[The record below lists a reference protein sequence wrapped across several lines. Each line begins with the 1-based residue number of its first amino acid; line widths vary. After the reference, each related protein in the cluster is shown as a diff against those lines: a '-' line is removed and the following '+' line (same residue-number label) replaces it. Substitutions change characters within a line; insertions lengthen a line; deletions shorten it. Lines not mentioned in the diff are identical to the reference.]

1 MKQKPIFWIL
11 LIAFF
16 GGLLYTQTFN
26 YGYSGDDGI
35 YAYYNGV
42 TQKGLQEWTELFK
55 YGSMNFIQINPVN
68 TSIYRPFT
76 LLTFAIEHQVF
87 GEFSAVNGH
96 VFNVLLYVCLLVVLG
111 VILVKLS
118 AQRALPVILPLL
130 VLLLYA
136 AHPIHTEVV
145 ASVKSRD
152 TLLAAL
158 LAFSAILIWMS
169 SEGKMTFLRV
179 LVIGS
184 VFFLSLISKEES
196 LPLVGVVAL
205 IAYFFQKKSIC
216 VSIRE
221 TVPFVVPAVIYLVI
235 RAIVLDSASSTY
247 DSKINSVLYGLS
259 AGDRLATNLFIY
271 LEYLKLLV
279 YPHPLSWDYSFAQLD
294 VQSFRNLQ
302 VWLSLTLFG
311 SLIFFSVKG
320 FRNRSVWSFWI
331 LFYLITFSIFAN
343 LTPSLTIGSNLG
355 ERFLFIP
362 SIAFCALIGYG
373 LYWLIQKFQP
383 QHLSVLMLG
392 VTVSLVMALS
402 YKTIARN
409 QVWQNNMTLSKSG
422 VETAPK
428 SWRTHVM
435 YAEELRLKGKE
446 MEKISPDSAPQYFAE
461 AIKEYDIS
469 NKILGDNASVSQYLN
484 ALGEVLLSYGDT
496 GRAVVV
502 LERSVKKNPKAYYG
516 WFKLAMLRYND
527 GDFDQAEEFY
537 LKSLKADKP
546 EFFPIYKNLGLTY
559 MKKGE
564 SIKAIA
570 TLEKALEYQDDA
582 GVNSTLSYLYSE
594 AGNLEKALKYQV
606 SDTTG
611 RSVEETNF
619 LYSMMEANT
628 AFQQGDYVKAVQK
641 YAKCEKNIEQYG
653 GIRKYPSFNAAFA
666 KSLLE
671 TNDTVNAKK
680 QFLKAYEANP
690 KNPVVLTN
698 LGTIAFLKDK
708 NYSASERYY
717 REATQADP
725 EDPFNAYMNLGS
737 VLLAQRK
744 EREALPILEKALEYG
759 SNKVVLSNLY
769 LINKSLG
776 NEERMKHYQALLN
789 GD

>member
-16 GGLLYTQTFN
+16 GGLLYTQTYN

-76 LLTFAIEHQVF
+76 LLTFAIEHQIF

-111 VILVKLS
+111 LILVKLS
-118 AQRALPVILPLL
+118 AQRALPIILPLL

-169 SEGKMTFLRV
+169 SEGKMTFLRM

-196 LPLVGVVAL
+196 LPLIGVVAL
-205 IAYFFQKKSIC
+205 VAYYFQKKSIC

-221 TVPFVVPAVIYLVI
+221 TIPFVVPAVIYLVI

-294 VQSFRNLQ
+294 VQSFSNIQ
-302 VWLSLTLFG
+302 VWMSLGFFG
-311 SLIFFSVKG
+311 GAIYVAFKG
-320 FRNRSVWSFWI
+320 FKTRSVWSFWV
-331 LFYLITFSIFAN
+331 LFYLMTFSIFAN
-343 LTPSLTIGSNLG
+343 LIPSLTIGSNLG

-362 SIAFCALIGYG
+362 SIAFCFLIGYG
-373 LYWLIQKFQP
+373 LYSLIQRFQP
-383 QHLSVLMLG
+383 EKLPLLMLI
-392 VTVSLVMALS
+392 VTFPIVVGLS

-409 QVWQNNMTLSKSG
+409 QVWKNNMTLSKSG

-435 YAEELRLKGKE
+435 YAEELRLTGKE
-446 MEKISPDSAPQYFAE
+446 IEKISTDSARPYFAE
-461 AIKEYDIS
+461 AIKEYNIS

-496 GRAVVV
+496 SRAVAV
-502 LERSVKKNPKAYYG
+502 LEKSVKKNPKAYYG
-516 WFKLAMLRYND
+516 WFKLAMLRYNE
-527 GDFDQAEEFY
+527 GDYDQAEEYY
-537 LKSLKADKP
+537 LKSLNADKP
-546 EFFPIYKNLGLTY
+546 EFFPNYKNLGLTY

-564 SIKAIA
+564 SVKAIA
-570 TLEKALEYQDDA
+570 MLEKALEYQDDP
-582 GVNSTLSYLYSE
+582 GVKSTLSYLYSDS
-594 AGNLEKALKYQV
+594 GDLEKALSYQV
-606 SDTTG
+606 NDTTG
-611 RSVEETNF
+611 RTVEETNF
-619 LYSMMEANT
+619 LFAMMEGNT
-628 AFQQGDYVKAVQK
+628 AFQRGDYANAVQK
-641 YAKCEKNIEQYG
+641 YTKCEEKIQLYG
-653 GIRKYPSFNAAFA
+653 GVEKYPSFNAAFGKA
-666 KSLLE
+666 LLE
-671 TNDTVNAKK
+671 TKDTINAKK

-690 KNPVVLTN
+690 NNPVVLTN
-698 LGTIAFLKDK
+698 LGTIEFLKDR
-708 NYSASERYY
+708 NFPASERYY

-725 EDPFNAYMNLGS
+725 DDLFNAYMNLGS

-744 EREALPILEKALEYG
+744 EREALSVLEKALEYG
-759 SNKVVLSNLY
+759 SNQVVLSNLY
-769 LINKSLG
+769 LINKALG
-776 NEERMKHYQALLN
+776 NEDRMKHYQGLLN
-789 GD
+789 VQ